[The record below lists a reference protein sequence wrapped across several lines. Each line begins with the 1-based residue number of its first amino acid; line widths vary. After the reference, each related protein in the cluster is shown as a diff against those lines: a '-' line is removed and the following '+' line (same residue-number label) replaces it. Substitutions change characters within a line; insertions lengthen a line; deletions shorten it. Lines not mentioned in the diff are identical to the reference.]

1 MKTWSERIADLQ
13 RDDWSLTDIASAI
26 GCSPQALSDIKQGR
40 TKEPTGMAA
49 VRLHNLHATGA
60 KPPAP
65 AEGEDARQRHRSP
78 AASAG
83 ATAEATPTVLTGK
96 VA

>member
-13 RDDWSLTDIASAI
+13 SDGWSLTEIASAM

-40 TKEPTGMAA
+40 TKEPTGMSA

-60 KPPAP
+60 KPPAD
-65 AEGEDARQRHRSP
+65 GEDVRQRHRIP

-83 ATAEATPTVLTGK
+83 ATAEATTTVLTVK